1 MAKNG
6 SISVVLSLN
15 LLISI
20 FLLNLLSDIFCEV
33 FVQAKYVNLIIIS
46 SEAKPGT
53 CLQRL
58 ANRIVPH

>member
-15 LLISI
+15 FLISI

-33 FVQAKYVNLIIIS
+33 FVQAKYVNLIIS